1 MLRRKYYI
9 TFTVPIEQKLTSID
23 KNGEEIA
30 KIYLPYY
37 NLLIAQDLW
46 QAQYQ
51 ILSIVFL
58 KEFIKL
64 KVNLNVMMK
73 SAKTCR
79 IKCEHCDCFLDNTS
93 FKDDLIK
100 YKCLCCNKNYQH
112 KFDEKLKEHIF
123 NTYKLSNHDNNKV
136 ILLL

>member
-1 MLRRKYYI
+1 MPKKIPIVFNNGSDYHYHFVMKELIEEFKKQFTCLGENTKKYI

-51 ILSIVFL
+51 ILPIVFL

-64 KVNLNVMMK
+64 NVNLNMMMK
-73 SAKTCR
+73 NAKLVELNISIATV
-79 IKCEHCDCFLDNTS
+79 FL
-93 FKDDLIK
+93 
-100 YKCLCCNKNYQH
+100 NKQV
-112 KFDEKLKEHIF
+112 LRMI
-123 NTYKLSNHDNNKV
+123 
-136 ILLL
+136 